1 MDGDGSVDAA
11 AAAINRFADAW
22 AEVLNGSGK
31 HNEHALESRVLRGLV
46 PVETSNGE
54 LELLR
59 RADGARVNWGSQ
71 FPTRWGRTT
80 ARGARYL
87 DALLRNG
94 QIPWALELKIEGPQ
108 SVGYYYRHAVAQAV
122 LYRHFIRSATH
133 LAPWFEGLGLDHTAC
148 RAAVVVPAFGS
159 EHQKWRDR
167 LLQVCR
173 VFDIELVEVPER
185 YARVGAVEPAA

>member
-1 MDGDGSVDAA
+1 M
-11 AAAINRFADAW
+11 
-22 AEVLNGSGK
+22 
-31 HNEHALESRVLRGLV
+31 
-46 PVETSNGE
+46 
-54 LELLR
+54 
-59 RADGARVNWGSQ
+59 
-71 FPTRWGRTT
+71 
-80 ARGARYL
+80 
-87 DALLRNG
+87 
-94 QIPWALELKIEGPQ
+94 
-108 SVGYYYRHAVAQAV
+108 